1 VLGDAERLPVA
12 ELIEEQVL
20 LGLPLVPMHAT
31 AAECGVADAAPDA
44 GRDVPA
50 VDETQKP
57 FANLRELLD
66 KGER

>member
-1 VLGDAERLPVA
+1 
-12 ELIEEQVL
+12 
-20 LGLPLVPMHAT
+20 MHAT
-31 AAECGVADAAPDA
+31 AAECGVADAAPGA
-44 GRDVPA
+44 GRDTPA